1 MLIYAATVTAAI
13 VGGSVAL
20 GVPLEWI
27 AWLVLLVEAVP
38 LATWGGAMLI
48 RRMMRQPRQDW
59 THLGCDPVAP
69 PLQAPTPRYHIEQS
83 IEKEIDHVTV
93 DFPRISSTPVGLLA
107 APANHRDGRTA
118 D

>member
-1 MLIYAATVTAAI
+1 MIRALLIYAAAVTAAI

-27 AWLVLLVEAVP
+27 AWTVLLVEAVP

-69 PLQAPTPRYHIEQS
+69 PLP
-83 IEKEIDHVTV
+83 
-93 DFPRISSTPVGLLA
+93 
-107 APANHRDGRTA
+107 APAPRVRIEAPQPLLLEAPGREIA
-118 D
+118 RIP